1 MAQSKKRAAAK
12 KKPRKLTA
20 KKEAWTENYL
30 ANGFNGTEAARAA
43 GYKGSDNTL
52 AQVARENLRNPQ
64 IASRVRARIEGLA
77 ANSNEVLN
85 LLGDHLRGSI
95 ADFDG
100 CFNEDGS
107 FNLAKAKEK
116 EVAHLVKKL
125 RSVRRSIPQGKDAD
139 GKDKAPIIE
148 TTVEIELYSSQDA
161 AAKLIP
167 VLGLKQ
173 KAGENEKDEERKRQW
188 AAEQLEKVIARSGW
202 DREAAIEWMRV
213 NTPTAAQWIN

>member
-1 MAQSKKRAAAK
+1 MSEKNSKKRASAKK
-12 KKPRKLTA
+12 KKPRKLTHKA
-20 KKEAWTENYL
+20 EAWTEKYL
-30 ANGFNGTEAARAA
+30 GNGFNGVQAARDA
-43 GYKGSDNTL
+43 GYKGSTSTL
-52 AQVARENLRNPQ
+52 NSVARKNLQKPA

-100 CFNEDGS
+100 CFNEDGG
-107 FNLAKAKEK
+107 FNLGKAKEK
-116 EVAHLVKKL
+116 GVAHLVKKL
-125 RSVRRSIPQGKDAD
+125 RNVKRTIPRGKDEP
-139 GKDKAPIIE
+139 PIVE

-173 KAGENEKDEERKRQW
+173 KAGENERDEERKRQW
-188 AAEQLEKVIARSGW
+188 ATEQLEKVMARFGF
-202 DREAAIEWMRV
+202 DHGEAIVWMQA